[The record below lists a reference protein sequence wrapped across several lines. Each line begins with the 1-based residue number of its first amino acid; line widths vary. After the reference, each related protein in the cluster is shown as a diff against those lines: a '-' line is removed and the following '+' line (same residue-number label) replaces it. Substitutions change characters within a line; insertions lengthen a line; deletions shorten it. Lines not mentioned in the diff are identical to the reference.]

1 MTQVVLEVEG
11 GKDLQFILELAERL
25 HIRYQTI
32 QNQDVVQEEERQ
44 QRIALWNN
52 FKGILKDYPK
62 YEPSPSEWYEQ

>member
-44 QRIALWNN
+44 
-52 FKGILKDYPK
+52 
-62 YEPSPSEWYEQ
+62 